1 MNLDSVLYPEDRVF
15 VVQDG
20 ESVTRGAIRSSAAKL
35 RETISAFSPCRVA
48 LPTQRVGS
56 IMAALVA
63 SQSVG
68 CDLLLLRDQYP
79 YDDPVWSSW
88 KVSVVL
94 DEELSV
100 AHSFPWRACDCGP
113 NVLLTT
119 SGTTGKP
126 KVALWVLSA
135 LLGRVSQSRVKL
147 ESARWLLTFHPAS
160 FAGFQVLLTA
170 LVNGSEL
177 AATRIPMV
185 ANLAEIFRNYQPT
198 HVSGTPTFWRGVL
211 LALGSRSSDLS
222 LEQIT
227 IGGEAVDQTTLGMLQ
242 GAFPTARI
250 THIYASTEA
259 GALFAVKDG
268 QAGFPAFWLDEGI
281 EGVGLRIRDGVLQ
294 VLSPRAMKKYL
305 GAETSNA
312 LTEDGWMV
320 TGDLVETVGDR
331 VFFRGRVDNV
341 INVGGGK
348 VTPEEV
354 EAVLLRMPIV
364 KEARV
369 FGQRNPMTGAVVVA
383 EVVVSPSTD
392 QDDARRAIY
401 SFASQYLESFK
412 IPRIV
417 KFVQG
422 ISINSSGKKNR
433 QS

>member
-1 MNLDSVLYPEDRVF
+1 V
-15 VVQDG
+15 
-20 ESVTRGAIRSSAAKL
+20 
-35 RETISAFSPCRVA
+35 
-48 LPTQRVGS
+48 
-56 IMAALVA
+56 AALVA
-63 SQSVG
+63 SQSIG

-79 YDDPVWSSW
+79 YNDPVWKSW

-94 DEELSV
+94 NEELSV
-100 AHSFPWRACDCGP
+100 AHTYPWRACDCGP

-126 KVALWVLSA
+126 KVALWLLSA
-135 LLGRVSQSRVKL
+135 LLGRVSQSRTKL

-177 AATRIPMV
+177 AATRIPTV
-185 ANLAEIFRNYQPT
+185 TNLAEILCNYQPT

-211 LALGSRSSDLS
+211 LALGNRSRDLS

-227 IGGEAVDQTTLGMLQ
+227 IGGEAVDQTTLNLLQ

-268 QAGFPAFWLDEGI
+268 QAGFPASWLADGI

-294 VLSPRAMKKYL
+294 VLSPRAMKEYL
-305 GAETSNA
+305 DHESSRV

-320 TGDLVETVGDR
+320 TGDLVEGVGDR
-331 VFFRGRVDNV
+331 VFFRGRVDNI

-354 EAVLLRMPIV
+354 ETVLLKMPII

-369 FGQRNPMTGAVVVA
+369 FGRPNPLTGAVVVA

-417 KFVQG
+417 EFVPE
-422 ISINSSGKKNR
+422 IPINSSGKKNR
-433 QS
+433 PS